1 MAEVGAEVGVVDNG
15 EGRVDLL
22 AGAICRKLRRRT
34 YLTRS
39 ARWDINSRIG
49 EEKLLASIKR
59 YRQSSY

>member
-34 YLTRS
+34 YLTQS

-49 EEKLLASIKR
+49 KEKLLASIKR